1 MMMRRGS
8 KRSSLCASSLEG
20 AVRLGGTAARSAA
33 RLRIRQSL
41 TYICPISFP
50 ACHAPAA
57 SLDSSPAY
65 QRNFFLRCLLQC
77 VPPSPP
83 LPPPHQQM
91 QMERQGSPP
100 EATRQQGRGDSNP
113 ERKKRSLAI
122 LPTVEEA
129 WHEEWRQRLT
139 CWWIGLPTPTQ
150 VHHEQASPSS
160 QPPAPNPLP
169 TTLQPPSNLPQPTPT
184 TPNRPQPSPTCP
196 NLPPTCSR
204 RRDAGAARELRGR
217 ALAPPRCE
225 ARGAH
230 WEDSAGG
237 SRHGA
242 GSSRGGESNE
252 GRRGGSG
259 RLWAH
264 GGEGAGMRV
273 ASRRLLRAISP
284 PRLADAHGPRVLAPA
299 NPKAAPFPR
308 AAPPAQPGAAA
319 GRRGRRGRRGRGG
332 GGF

>member
-77 VPPSPP
+77 VPPYPP
-83 LPPPHQQM
+83 PTPPPHQM

-169 TTLQPPSNLPQPTPT
+169 TTLQPPPNLPQPNPT
-184 TPNRPQPSPTCP
+184 TPNRPQPSPTFP
-196 NLPPTCSR
+196 NLPQPSPDVLPTPRRRRSSRAAWARSRSTSVRGSR
-204 RRDAGAARELRGR
+204 RSLGGQRWGVSPRRGVQPRRRVQRGQARWLRAALGARRRRSRDA
-217 ALAPPRCE
+217 
-225 ARGAH
+225 
-230 WEDSAGG
+230 
-237 SRHGA
+237 
-242 GSSRGGESNE
+242 
-252 GRRGGSG
+252 SG
-259 RLWAH
+259 FTA
-264 GGEGAGMRV
+264 
-273 ASRRLLRAISP
+273 SP
-284 PRLADAHGPRVLAPA
+284 PID
-299 NPKAAPFPR
+299 
-308 AAPPAQPGAAA
+308 
-319 GRRGRRGRRGRGG
+319 
-332 GGF
+332 